1 VPPVDHDEEAIVRS
15 AGGRTSPEG
24 HGFRSLSSPGRQEY
38 GAAMGEDH
46 HRVGGVG
53 GGGIM
58 RGDEEMFEEG
68 AGGGKM
74 RQEVMHQ
81 SPDKYTRSL
90 QVCVCVCVCVC
101 VFVCVCVPR
110 P

>member
-1 VPPVDHDEEAIVRS
+1 VPPIDHDEEDTVGS
-15 AGGRTSPEG
+15 AGERTSPAG
-24 HGFRSLSSPGRQEY
+24 HGFRSLSIPGRQEH

-46 HRVGGVG
+46 QGVVG

-58 RGDEEMFEEG
+58 RGDEEMFEEE

-90 QVCVCVCVCVC
+90 QVCVCVFMCVC
-101 VFVCVCVPR
+101 VFVCVCVPMN
-110 P
+110 